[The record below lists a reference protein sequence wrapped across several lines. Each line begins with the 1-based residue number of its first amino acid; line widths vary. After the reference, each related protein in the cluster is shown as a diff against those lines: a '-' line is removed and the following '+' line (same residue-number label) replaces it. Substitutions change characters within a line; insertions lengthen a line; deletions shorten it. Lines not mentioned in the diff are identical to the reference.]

1 MHAKRNCYK
10 GNDDSV
16 SRHCETQ
23 DTKRGGAEDL
33 TIRISGP
40 AEKKRRIRKKPRT
53 MCSNGLWY
61 ANWHSLQP
69 CEEEEEERALQRL
82 TVQGFCALLACSY

>member
-16 SRHCETQ
+16 SRHLETQ

-40 AEKKRRIRKKPRT
+40 AEKKEKNK
-53 MCSNGLWY
+53 
-61 ANWHSLQP
+61 
-69 CEEEEEERALQRL
+69 EEAKNDL
-82 TVQGFCALLACSY
+82 